1 MEEDERYHRR
11 KTVRHQALRRLGVTN
26 VRCICGEGDPVCFEA
41 DHIYRREMGET
52 CWGLCKNCHA
62 KRSARGWSEHPPI
75 RPGPVHPLQPFA
87 HLLLGVCDYLSF
99 IVDHL
104 SRLAEL
110 LFKLV
115 EAGVTVPE

>member
-1 MEEDERYHRR
+1 MEENERYRRR
-11 KTVRHQALRRLGVTN
+11 KKVRHDALRRLDVTN
-26 VRCICGEGDPVCFEA
+26 VRCICGESDPVCFEA

-62 KRSARGWSEHPPI
+62 KRSARSWSEHPPI
-75 RPGPVHPLQPFA
+75 RPGPVHPLQRFA

-99 IVDHL
+99 IVAHL
-104 SRLAEL
+104 SRLAEI